1 MACQLIRFL
10 LRAKLQRRAIFN
22 ETRSAL
28 YFFRDTVYGAVYV
41 MTRGLAYATR
51 RLRDKNCVVT
61 RDLFT
66 TRTNDARFVYAR
78 VKNCAARLRAP
89 AGHALAILR
98 HFVSSCRGVRRC
110 GTGNQSDSCHVTSG
124 CHSGSGFIM
133 GVAILVSGRHLVSG
147 CHLVSDHRHLGFRSP
162 SFR

>member
-1 MACQLIRFL
+1 M
-10 LRAKLQRRAIFN
+10 
-22 ETRSAL
+22 
-28 YFFRDTVYGAVYV
+28 YFFRDTVYSAVYV

-133 GVAILVSGRHLVSG
+133 GVAILVSGR
-147 CHLVSDHRHLGFRSP
+147 RHLGFRSP
-162 SFR
+162 PSWFPVAVILVYGRHLGLRLPSCFPVAILFPVASIGISHK